1 METSENTKLE
11 VALEI
16 ISFKIALLSQK
27 GYSVESSEMK
37 QLLNERKEMYLGN
50 KDVKEKIINIY
61 GPEIKNNKG
70 VEQWKKV

>member
-50 KDVKEKIINIY
+50 KDVIEKIINIY

-70 VEQWKKV
+70 VEQ